1 MIMNKNTRF
10 WIVLAALLTAS
21 AVLALLAPEE
31 AMLGRAI
38 RIIYVHV
45 SLTWVGML
53 GLMAAGVLGVVVL
66 AVNKPR
72 LQRLMLIIG
81 WVGYGFYTAG
91 VAFSM
96 IASDISW
103 GAVFMQEPRMAAAL
117 NMVATGLIVMI
128 VITFLSPSRFTGVLP
143 PAYAVLLLVATFGAE
158 LVLHPRNPI
167 KNSSSTAI
175 QLTFLGMT
183 VIYGLTAVWI
193 IIHWQAT
200 SGKSQAASGKLE

>member
-1 MIMNKNTRF
+1 
-10 WIVLAALLTAS
+10 
-21 AVLALLAPEE
+21 
-31 AMLGRAI
+31 MLGRAI

-66 AVNKPR
+66 VTNNGR
-72 LQRLMLIIG
+72 LQKLMLIIG
-81 WVGYGFYTAG
+81 WVGYGFYAAG
-91 VAFSM
+91 VGFSM
-96 IASDISW
+96 IASDMSW
-103 GAVFMQEPRMAAAL
+103 GAVFFQEPRMAAAL

-128 VITFLSPSRFTGVLP
+128 AVTFLSPSRFTGVLP
-143 PAYAVLLLVATFGAE
+143 PAYAVLLLISTFGAE

-193 IIHWQAT
+193 IYHWNKH
-200 SGKSQAASGKLE
+200 KS